1 MEVPW
6 LDRPPA
12 AMVRDQVRLTTQPLD
27 APPDPADLE
36 RVLDQIGS
44 DEMLLFST
52 DYPHWRFDGADA
64 LPARFP
70 ARLIE
75 ALAVRN
81 PLATYTRLK
90 ETGP

>member
-1 MEVPW
+1 
-6 LDRPPA
+6 
-12 AMVRDQVRLTTQPLD
+12 MVREQVRLTVQPLD
-27 APPDPADLE
+27 APPNPADLE

-44 DEMLLFST
+44 DEMLLFAT
-52 DYPHWRFDGADA
+52 DYPHWQFNGTDA
-64 LPARFP
+64 LPAGFP

-75 ALAVRN
+75 PLAVRN